1 MADPHHV
8 ESLDALDRWTVG
20 LYRAGLFVAAA
31 GSGALAACHWRG
43 TPDGWGRWV
52 VLLAVALIVADL
64 HLYDRKIRWVIS
76 AAGFAINQLAYA
88 AALRWT
94 GLRYDG
100 LLLLVL
106 LAVAVMSYLM
116 SRSWAFQVTPDRR

>member
-1 MADPHHV
+1 MRVVIFIAVGSIAAAVHMGVVLALV
-8 ESLDALDRWTVG
+8 EWRQWTPPIANLAGWTVAFG
-20 LYRAGLFVAAA
+20 VSFAGHFWGTFRASKLPWITAA
-31 GSGALAACHWRG
+31 R
-43 TPDGWGRWV
+43 RF
-52 VLLAVALIVADL
+52 
-64 HLYDRKIRWVIS
+64 WVIS

-116 SRSWAFQVTPDRR
+116 SRSWAFQDTPDRR